1 MEEVSLPIG
10 RRGESYHLQHV
21 YRKLESSVSLFLSSV
36 RSRYVHL
43 LKSFFFLCVYMY
55 LLLFADYVNLWNEI
69 PNY

>member
-43 LKSFFFLCVYMY
+43 LKSFFLS
-55 LLLFADYVNLWNEI
+55 LRLRNEI